1 MLHVKIFLLLAL
13 SSAKIVY
20 YLRIWSYYQ
29 VNIQSTSYSYKIH

>member
-20 YLRIWSYYQ
+20 
-29 VNIQSTSYSYKIH
+29 